1 MGHGDYY
8 SEEESS
14 EEESEFDDEYELVK
28 NIPMTSISMTLQQG
42 HSTLSDIWSGKL
54 SMTDG
59 LPELFYNTD
68 RKQLLVEDGNH
79 RIFQR
84 WLDGEDTFDAYVKEG
99 DYHGWLSPV
108 YEGQEVFDW
117 DEDLR
122 ED

>member
-1 MGHGDYY
+1 MGHDDYD
-8 SEEESS
+8 SE
-14 EEESEFDDEYELVK
+14 EEESEFDEEYELVK
-28 NIPMTSISMTLQQG
+28 NIPMTSISMTVKQAFG
-42 HSTLSDIWSGKL
+42 VMGDIWNGRP

-59 LPELFYNTD
+59 LPELFYDTD

-99 DYHGWLSPV
+99 SWHPYLAPV